1 MGNIID
7 SCASKIDCCDKYNLD
22 KTDKNNN
29 DEDELEEDGDFLEED
44 GHLEIIK
51 RSTKNFLRFASDIK
65 NMKVRANLLIQHK
78 TDPWSIYQ
86 ELQDLGFGTYGIVKK
101 VCLKS
106 NPETIRAMKIIP
118 KENLMKGY
126 DNEKLLDEI
135 IILKNLDHP
144 NIMKLYEF
152 FEDNEHYYMISEY
165 CDQGDLLDKLNKLN
179 WMNQIVVKFLMEQI
193 LNAVAYLHSKGVF
206 HGDIKLENIMLY
218 TTTKSAKER
227 FTLINKQLSYDR
239 NLQIEINNS
248 YSTFSEKRQPSSKS
262 IKLVE
267 DMLNYEIKLIDF
279 GCSKIF
285 TKRGERKSGIIGT
298 SIYCSPEVIDDLYDE
313 KCDEWSCG
321 VLMYMLLCGEPPFQ
335 GETEEEIF
343 KKVKKCEYDFSP
355 PQFDNVSKNCKDLI
369 KKLLQPK
376 IQRRIKAI
384 DALKHPFFTE
394 SFNPETALKNKDN
407 SIIEQLFNVK
417 VPISQFHRAII
428 SYMSANY
435 ISKDEEKRL
444 RTVFRYIDYDDKS
457 FLTKAKI
464 EKVLKEYGKECTP
477 EKIQKIIDALDVDK
491 NGAIE
496 YQEFI
501 QGLCDKHSLFNDFNV
516 KNIFIIMDN
525 DNKGYLTSE
534 DIKSFAFPNKTVDD
548 EAITEYLK
556 QFGMKIDDKLFFDEF
571 KDIIQNNCSLDDP
584 GDENKSENK
593 ENANNEDEE
602 KEKKINLDESI
613 DIKTD
618 KEHRLEFENSAIYSV
633 DKNSSFESSDFD
645 KIEMK

>member
-1 MGNIID
+1 MGNLNILK
-7 SCASKIDCCDKYNLD
+7 SCECKIDCCDKYKID
-22 KTDKNNN
+22 RTDNYTK
-29 DEDELEEDGDFLEED
+29 DDDEEEEEDEEDFIDEEDQ
-44 GHLEIIK
+44 LEIIK
-51 RSTKNFLRFASDIK
+51 RETKKNFVFKSDIR
-65 NMKVRANLLIQHK
+65 NMKVRANLIIQHK
-78 TDPWSIYQ
+78 TDPWSLYK
-86 ELQDLGFGTYGIVKK
+86 ELKDLGNGSYGVVKK
-101 VCLKS
+101 VCLKT
-106 NPETIRAMKIIP
+106 NPDTIRAMKIIP

-152 FEDNEHYYMISEY
+152 FEDKDHYYMISEY
-165 CDQGDLLDKLNKLN
+165 CDQGDLLDKLNKIN

-227 FTLINKQLSYDR
+227 FTLINKQLSHDQD
-239 NLQIEINNS
+239 LQIEINNS
-248 YSTFSEKRQPSSKS
+248 YSTFNEKRQPSSKT

-298 SIYCSPEVIDDLYDE
+298 SYYCSPEVIDDLYDE

-321 VLMYMLLCGEPPFQ
+321 VLMYILLCGEPPFQ

-343 KKVKKCEYDFSP
+343 KKVKRCEYGFSQ

-376 IQRRIKAI
+376 KQRRIKAI

-394 SFNPETALKNKDN
+394 SFNPEEALRQNKDN
-407 SIIEQLFNVK
+407 GIINQLYDLK
-417 VPISQFHRAII
+417 IPQSKFHRAII
-428 SYMSANY
+428 SYMCSNY
-435 ISKDEEKRL
+435 LSKDEEKKL
-444 RTVFRYIDYDDKS
+444 RAVFRYIDEDGKS

-464 EKVLKEYGKECTP
+464 EKALKENGKLCTN
-477 EKIQKIIDALDVDK
+477 EKIKYILDALDVDK
-491 NGAIE
+491 NGVIE
-496 YQEFI
+496 YQEYI
-501 QGLCDKHSLFNDFNV
+501 QGLCDKESLYSETNLKNTFN
-516 KNIFIIMDN
+516 IIDN
-525 DNKGYLTSE
+525 GEKGYLTSE
-534 DIKSFAFPNKTVDD
+534 DIKSFAFPNKTVND

-556 QFGMKIDDKLFFDEF
+556 QFGMKIDDKLNFDNF
-571 KDIIQNNCSLDDP
+571 VYIIQNNCSLNQDETENNSEIHDKENKLNFDDESLYT
-584 GDENKSENK
+584 DENDISQNSIKDNK
-593 ENANNEDEE
+593 DNIEQ
-602 KEKKINLDESI
+602 KECPNLRNRFI
-613 DIKTD
+613 I
-618 KEHRLEFENSAIYSV
+618 
-633 DKNSSFESSDFD
+633 KNSD
-645 KIEMK
+645 

>member
-7 SCASKIDCCDKYNLD
+7 SCASRIDCCDKYNLD
-22 KTDKNNN
+22 KTDKNDN
-29 DEDELEEDGDFLEED
+29 DELEEDEEFLEED
-44 GHLEIIK
+44 DHLDIIK
-51 RSTKNFLRFASDIK
+51 RTTKNFLRFASDIK

-78 TDPWSIYQ
+78 TDPWSLYQ
-86 ELQDLGFGTYGIVKK
+86 ELQDLGFGTYGVVKK

-106 NPETIRAMKIIP
+106 NPDTIRAMKIIP
-118 KENLMKGY
+118 KENLMEGY

-152 FEDNEHYYMISEY
+152 FEDNTNCYMVSEY
-165 CDQGDLLDKLNKLN
+165 CDHGDLLQKMEKLSY
-179 WMNQIVVKFLMEQI
+179 MNEIVVKFLMEQI
-193 LNAVAYLHSKGVF
+193 LNAIAYLHSKGVI

-218 TTTKSAKER
+218 TTTKKKPNQSFTRINKELTEDKKLQKEIEES
-227 FTLINKQLSYDR
+227 FTLCSY
-239 NLQIEINNS
+239 NSHATIKSTQMVNN
-248 YSTFSEKRQPSSKS
+248 
-262 IKLVE
+262 
-267 DMLNYEIKLIDF
+267 MANYEIKLIDF

-321 VLMYMLLCGEPPFQ
+321 VLMYVLLCGEPPFQ

-369 KKLLQPK
+369 KKLLQPNK
-376 IQRRIKAI
+376 QKRIKAI

-394 SFNPETALKNKDN
+394 SFNPETALKKNDN
-407 SIIEQLFNVK
+407 SIIEQLLNVK
-417 VPISQFHRAII
+417 VPKSPFHRAII

-435 ISKDEEKRL
+435 ISKDEEKKL
-444 RTVFRYIDYDDKS
+444 RTVFRYIDYDGKS

-477 EKIQKIIDALDVDK
+477 EKIQKILDALDVDK

-501 QGLCDKHSLFNDFNV
+501 QGLCDKQSLFNDYNI

-534 DIKSFAFPNKTVDD
+534 DIKNFAFPNKTVDE

-556 QFGMKIDDKLFFDEF
+556 QFGMKIDDKLFPDEF
-571 KDIIQNNCSLDDP
+571 KDIIQNNCSLDDQ

-593 ENANNEDEE
+593 ENDDDDEE
-602 KEKKINLDESI
+602 KEKKIMLDESI
-613 DIKTD
+613 DLKSD
-618 KEHRLEFENSAIYSV
+618 KEAHKLEFENSGVYSV
-633 DKNSSFESSDFD
+633 DKNSSLESSEIDN
-645 KIEMK
+645 IEMK